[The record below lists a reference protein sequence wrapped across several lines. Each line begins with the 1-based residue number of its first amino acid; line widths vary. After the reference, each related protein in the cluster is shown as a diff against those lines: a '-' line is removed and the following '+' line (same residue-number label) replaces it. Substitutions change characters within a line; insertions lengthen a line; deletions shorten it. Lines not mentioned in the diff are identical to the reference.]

1 MKTISKKLPVI
12 VLCAGGHARVVI
24 DAIALMGMK
33 ILGIVDVNPELTGKS
48 VLGFPVIG
56 GEDVLD
62 GYAPE
67 KIGLVNGLGGAK
79 SMASRKKLFQRFK
92 KTGFRFVTVIHPS
105 AVIAKEVVLSE
116 GAQVM
121 AGAVIQTG
129 TEIGRDTIINTR
141 ASVDHDCMIGRHVHI
156 APGVILCGEVQIGD
170 DAYVGSGSTVTP
182 GVKIGK
188 GVFIRAGSLVT
199 KDLDA
204 GR

>member
-1 MKTISKKLPVI
+1 MKTISDKLPVI

-24 DAIALMGMK
+24 DAVALMGIK
-33 ILGIVDVNPELTGKS
+33 ILGIVDVNPELAGKS
-48 VLGFPVIG
+48 VLGFPVLG

-62 GYAPE
+62 GYLPE
-67 KIGLVNGLGGAK
+67 KIWLVNGLGGSK
-79 SMASRKKLFQRFK
+79 SMAARKKLFQMFR
-92 KTGFRFVTVIHPS
+92 KTGYRFVTVIHPS

-116 GAQVM
+116 GVQVM
-121 AGAVIQTG
+121 AGSVIQTG

-141 ASVDHDCMIGRHVHI
+141 ASVDHDCIIGRHVHI
-156 APGVILCGEVQIGD
+156 APGVTLCGEVQIGD

-188 GVFIRAGSLVT
+188 GAFIKAGSLIT
-199 KDLDA
+199 KDIDA